1 MHLSIAIVFVIVF
14 VISESNILLSFARET
29 SKLTSST
36 KLTFTT
42 TTTTTKATN
51 TMVARNSRQREPVG
65 DFYVHLIRGT
75 SKDSIDRELT
85 PSNALLKRRG
95 KPTVISFYDGG

>member
-14 VISESNILLSFARET
+14 VISECNILLTFARET
-29 SKLTSST
+29 SKQTT

-42 TTTTTKATN
+42 TTTTKVKN
-51 TMVARNSRQREPVG
+51 IMVTRNSRQREPVG